1 MESIHYDKNIGI
13 EVKGIHYPT
22 FSKACSALKIPRQQ
36 SLRAFRNGTFYNQTD
51 IDSFFDNMVEIYHSV
66 AYKKKMESR
75 KHFKDGRVSP
85 FRFKNATFR
94 SKEAL
99 ATHLGAAPNAFKT
112 RLNYLS
118 TTGVNLTDAII
129 EICAK
134 PLHKSVFSIELDRKI
149 IAHRLSENYECNISP
164 QRLKS
169 WCNSPDSPFLLP
181 LTIISGLFGIEY
193 ETLKRQV
200 YDTKFS
206 KKPSAIDVLGAASML
221 RPTLTETY
229 LNGKQY
235 KSLLSMMVDVS
246 YKINK
251 QNVSKVLSISSSIL
265 KKEG

>member
-36 SLRAFRNGTFYNQTD
+36 SLRAFRNGTFYSQAD
-51 IDSFFDNMVEIYHSV
+51 IDSFFDNMVDMYHSA
-66 AYKKKMESR
+66 AYKKKMDSR

-85 FRFKNATFR
+85 FRYKNATFR

-99 ATHLGAAPNAFKT
+99 ASHLGAAPNAFKT

-129 EICAK
+129 EICTK
-134 PLHKSVFSIELDRKI
+134 PLHRSVFSIELDTKI

-169 WCNSPDSPFLLP
+169 WCNSTDSPFLLP
-181 LTIISGLFGIEY
+181 LTIISSLLSVEY

-221 RPTLTETY
+221 RPTSPETH

-235 KSLLSMMVDVS
+235 KSLLSMMIDVS
-246 YKINK
+246 YKLDRP
-251 QNVSKVLSISSSIL
+251 NVAKVLSFSSSIS